1 MLPEADLGYNR
12 IVPGDNVIVNGPMG
26 NHGLS
31 VLLERNSFSF
41 DTKILSDC
49 APLNVLTEGLI
60 KRFKGIKFMRDL
72 TRGGLAT
79 CVKEIALSAGVDIR
93 LNDSNIPIDDEVRG
107 ITETLGLDP
116 LYLANEGKFLIITNG
131 EETGSILEYLKE
143 DLSAQKSNII
153 GHIEEGKGNVY
164 LKTALGGTRRLTMLS
179 GAPLPRI
186 C

>member
-1 MLPEADLGYNR
+1 
-12 IVPGDNVIVNGPMG
+12 
-26 NHGLS
+26 
-31 VLLERNSFSF
+31 
-41 DTKILSDC
+41 
-49 APLNVLTEGLI
+49 
-60 KRFKGIKFMRDL
+60 MRDL